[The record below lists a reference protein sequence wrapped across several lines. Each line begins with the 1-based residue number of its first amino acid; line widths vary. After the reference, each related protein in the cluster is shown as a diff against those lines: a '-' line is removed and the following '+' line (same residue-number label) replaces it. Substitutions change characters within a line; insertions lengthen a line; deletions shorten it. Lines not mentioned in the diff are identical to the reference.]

1 MTEISA
7 AKIPPAALTACRGDV
22 CSDWHQ
28 QLGVEFPAGLNQ
40 DWHPAPK
47 RQLVV
52 VPCGGR
58 LVASVAKGWPAKPPL
73 PTRWP
78 CRCHVGV
85 FGRLAD

>member
-28 QLGVEFPAGLNQ
+28 QLGVELPAGLNQ

-47 RQLVV
+47 R
-52 VPCGGR
+52 
-58 LVASVAKGWPAKPPL
+58 
-73 PTRWP
+73 
-78 CRCHVGV
+78 
-85 FGRLAD
+85 